1 MYSMDLDGLA
11 IIIKGKMSNK
21 KQNLKS
27 KIKQTVDLLK
37 FVLTIEDEE
46 ILRETVQS
54 IIESLEEEI
63 E

>member
-1 MYSMDLDGLA
+1 MDLVGLVITTKA
-11 IIIKGKMSNK
+11 KMSIK

-27 KIKQTVDLLK
+27 KVKQTVDLLK

-63 E
+63 Q

>member
-1 MYSMDLDGLA
+1 MA
-11 IIIKGKMSNK
+11 AK

-63 E
+63 Q